1 MKKSI
6 KILSILM
13 IVFSLFGFTACGS
26 DDEYD
31 IYMDRR
37 TVAIG
42 KCCGSCL
49 TREQVAVLLNEF
61 ETTVQQVYDNM
72 ECLRSDKSTTE
83 TIEPAILI
91 TPGEHEHD
99 ENTRYKITPTGGD
112 VVFTGIKVEVMSDTS
127 ACKIEDNNQSQAK
140 DDISDEPLEI
150 IKGWWWNDKNEFI
163 FNLEN
168 EMRDYPKRF
177 VVEKD
182 GTVHVNRSKKEILII
197 RIIDHDHIAI
207 HFTGKSETEEIVL
220 TRGDKPYWAN

>member
-1 MKKSI
+1 MKRI
-6 KILSILM
+6 IEYFLLILLI
-13 IVFSLFGFTACGS
+13 FSTLLLSACR
-26 DDEYD
+26 DDSQEEWYID
-31 IYMDRR
+31 TTNEIIEAC
-37 TVAIG
+37 TG
-42 KCCGSCL
+42 KCL
-49 TREQVAVLLNEF
+49 TREEMAQL
-61 ETTVQQVYDNM
+61 VYNYEKIQEKYSGD
-72 ECLRSDKSTTE
+72 RIGDSDEYVPELK
-83 TIEPAILI
+83 LV
-91 TPGEHEHD
+91 TPGEHEHN
-99 ENTRYKITPTGGD
+99 EKTRYEIKTLKID
-112 VVFTGIKVEVMSDTS
+112 KTGIYTGLEVRVMDDTS

-182 GTVHVNRSKKEILII
+182 GTVHVNRSKKDIMII

-207 HFTGKSETEEIVL
+207 HFTGKSETEEVVL